1 MPTQGLLP
9 LLQHLQ
15 EHETAFPLSKS
26 LTTLWNTPSLTFDSI
41 SIVSYLSWFLP
52 AFANAIG

>member
-1 MPTQGLLP
+1 MAAHCFFP

-26 LTTLWNTPSLTFDSI
+26 LTTS
-41 SIVSYLSWFLP
+41 
-52 AFANAIG
+52 